1 MRNEPSYE
9 VPVCGRCGCAGDLDR
24 TLRLCLPCIT
34 AETQEQTIRQF
45 DHAVLTGCNILDDGT
60 LQASHTAYRRQI
72 LEAARGHVPIGSIA
86 KNPRPR

>member
-34 AETQEQTIRQF
+34 AETQEQTIRRDLGKVGF
-45 DHAVLTGCNILDDGT
+45 
-60 LQASHTAYRRQI
+60 
-72 LEAARGHVPIGSIA
+72 HVPSYERIT
-86 KNPRPR
+86 K